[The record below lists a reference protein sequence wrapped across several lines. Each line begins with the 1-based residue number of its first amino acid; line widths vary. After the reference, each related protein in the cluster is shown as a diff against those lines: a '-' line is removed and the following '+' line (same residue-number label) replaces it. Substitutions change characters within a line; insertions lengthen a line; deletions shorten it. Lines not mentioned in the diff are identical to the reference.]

1 MKRLELQGLRAI
13 AVLAVLLFHFNSSW
27 LSGGYLGVDA
37 FFLLSGYLMAQI
49 LSKHELTASDIFSF
63 YKRRLNRVYPAALF
77 VAVCSIPIAFL
88 VLLPFEMRDY
98 SASLVGVVTGTMN
111 IMVANKIGY
120 FTPLAE
126 AQPLLHYWSLMV
138 ELHFYL
144 VIPFVFFFAKSNKLR
159 LFLVLTLAVVSL
171 AYAQIQS
178 THSINDA
185 YYLLPSRAWQ
195 FLIGVAVF
203 LSAGYLSFAQ
213 NKYFVF
219 GSTLL
224 FIGYMTFFDSAYQH
238 PSLITLPFILSM
250 VFLLVHGE
258 KLGVIRS
265 FLSTRPLVYL
275 GDISFSF
282 YLWHNVLLVVISAF
296 FVELTLMHFV
306 SLLGLTF
313 FMAHLTRSYVEL
325 PFLKVKSSILGS
337 FWDVK
342 KTYIVSI
349 FLVLIVGISG
359 FQTKGFA
366 SFWKWHSTESSVI
379 AYDLYM
385 QGKKYPQPKDFETCI
400 SSVSTLSE
408 YKALPLA
415 ECQKQYGKGVLV
427 IGDSHA
433 IGVFRSLYQMS
444 KSNPENLSFLVG
456 LNKGSCK
463 VYSTRSDCFFNELR
477 ADSSMIKPYF
487 RKIIYVQRGFEIDK
501 LDSATNFLNN
511 LANYS
516 DVIWLGP
523 RIESNREPKDF
534 VIQGCD
540 SQMVMDSEKKREL
553 SLLNDKIEENLNDSK
568 FVFVHAEKYDL
579 ASYGDCSA
587 LFWRD
592 SNHWTQQGVNKAA
605 GLLAHLVGLKSAM
618 AN

>member
-27 LSGGYLGVDA
+27 LPGGYLGVDA

-77 VAVCSIPIAFL
+77 VAICSIPIAL
-88 VLLPFEMRDY
+88 IILLPFEMRDY

-159 LFLVLTLAVVSL
+159 LFLVLALAVVSL

-178 THSINDA
+178 THSLNDA

-203 LSAGYLSFAQ
+203 LSAGYLSFTQ
-213 NKYFVF
+213 NKAFVF
-219 GSTLL
+219 GSILL
-224 FIGYMTFFDSAYQH
+224 FMGYMAFFNSAYQH
-238 PSLITLPFILSM
+238 PSLVTLPFILSM
-250 VFLLVHGE
+250 VFLLVHEE
-258 KLGVIRS
+258 KMGFIRG
-265 FLSTRPLVYL
+265 FLSTRPLAYL

-282 YLWHNVLLVVISAF
+282 YLWHNVILVVLSAF
-296 FVELTLMHFV
+296 FIELSLVHFV
-306 SLLGLTF
+306 SLLVLTF

-325 PFLKVKSSILGS
+325 PFLNVENTKLGS
-337 FWDVK
+337 FRILK
-342 KTYIVSI
+342 KTYIASI
-349 FLVLIVGISG
+349 LLMLIVGISG

-366 SFWKWHSTESSVI
+366 SFWKSHSTESSVI

-385 QGKKYPQPKDFETCI
+385 QGKKYAQPKDVEKCI

-408 YKALPLA
+408 YRALPLA
-415 ECQKQYGKGVLV
+415 ECQKHYGKGVLV

-433 IGVFRSLYQMS
+433 IGVFRALYQMS
-444 KSNPENLSFLVG
+444 KSDPENLSFLVG

-477 ADSSMIKPYF
+477 ADSSPIKPYF
-487 RKIIYVQRGFEIDK
+487 RKIIYVQRGFEFDK
-501 LDSATNFLNN
+501 LDSAENFLDD
-511 LANYS
+511 LASYS
-516 DVIWLGP
+516 DVVWLGP
-523 RIESNREPKDF
+523 RIEPNRAPKNF

-540 SQMVMDSEKKREL
+540 SQMGMDSEKKREL
-553 SLLNDKIEENLNDSK
+553 SLLNNKIEANLNDSK

-579 ASYGDCSA
+579 ESYGDCSA

-592 SNHWTQQGVNKAA
+592 SNHWTQMGVNKAA
-605 GLLAHLVGLKSAM
+605 SLLANLVDL
-618 AN
+618 